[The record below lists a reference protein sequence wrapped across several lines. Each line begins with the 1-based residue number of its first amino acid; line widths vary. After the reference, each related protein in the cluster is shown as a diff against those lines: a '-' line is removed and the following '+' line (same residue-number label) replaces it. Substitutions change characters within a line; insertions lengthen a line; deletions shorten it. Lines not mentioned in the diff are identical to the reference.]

1 MRRLLLSLPLL
12 LLAACSARGPIDDDP
27 TLAVLEERT
36 AQITPTALPPTL
48 SHDVQQSYEAL
59 AQSTENDALKAIALQ
74 RLADLELERE
84 EQPAAATDGDSAP
97 TAETT
102 AAVDADQVEGEE
114 NINRAIQQYE
124 RLLELYPDYAGNDRV
139 LYQLARAYEFNGEL
153 DKALATLDRLVKEY
167 PHIRNRDEIEFR
179 RAEINF
185 AFRNFTL
192 AEKSYQHI
200 VALGAVSPYYDRAL
214 FKHGWSVF
222 KQGDTKRSLRSY
234 FGVLDRSFAN
244 GRQVS
249 GFLRSERELLDDT
262 LRIISLAFSYL
273 KGVESV
279 NAFFDGYGPRNAPPL
294 DYAASVYEHLA
305 ELYLSQGRTDDA
317 AETLQAFVERNPDHR
332 QSPLFLVREI
342 DIYKQAGRLKAVL
355 RAKADLAT
363 TYGLGNTAFW
373 QTLRSPELLYQLT
386 PHLKRNLDDLARYY
400 HAQAQKSKKPADYR
414 IAAHWYRSY
423 VEDFPNDA
431 QTPRMHLLLAET
443 LLDSGDLAGAAAAF
457 EATAYHYPQHDKS
470 AEAGYAALLA
480 HRAQVNTLKNEAQTQ
495 HRRTSIAAAKRFVT
509 WFPQDKRATQ
519 VMSKAAEELLALKD
533 YPQAV
538 ATAWYVVGSLPEPS
552 RKLRRIDWGI
562 IAVGEFELGLFAEAE
577 VASLQR
583 LQLLSVN
590 DPDRQPTIERLAA
603 AIYKQGEQARE
614 AGLHGAAAR
623 HFLRVDEQTP
633 TASIRAAAMYDA
645 AASLMTKQDWALA
658 IPVLKVF
665 TNRYPGHKLAADAYQ
680 KLAQAYEQT
689 GDWKHAADTYRVL
702 YANETDSNRKR
713 QILWQTAEFYQKAER
728 PLDAAEIYKQYI
740 RTFKQPY
747 DDLIEAHIHLAD
759 IYKER
764 RDKPSR
770 HYWLGKLVALDTAAA
785 GAATARSQFLAANA
799 TLELAQDTFDAYN
812 KVRLVQPLK
821 KNLQEKKRLMTT
833 SIDAYTQAA
842 NYGIESVTTA
852 STYRIAE
859 IYNGFGRDLL
869 ESERPGGLNEE
880 ELEQYDILL
889 EEQAYPFEEKAI
901 EAHEVNI
908 QRAIDGSYDEWV
920 KKSFSALAK
929 LSPVRYDKTEKTQEL
944 IDVID

>member
-1 MRRLLLSLPLL
+1 MRRLLLILPLL
-12 LLAACSARGPIDDDP
+12 LLTACSARGPIDDDP
-27 TLAVLEERT
+27 TLAALEERA
-36 AQITPTALPPTL
+36 AQIAPTALPPML

-84 EQPAAATDGDSAP
+84 EQQPAAAGDDSA
-97 TAETT
+97 AT
-102 AAVDADQVEGEE
+102 AATDTDLAEGEE
-114 NINRAIQQYE
+114 NVSRAIQQYK

-153 DKALATLDRLVKEY
+153 DKTLATLDRLVKEY
-167 PHIRNRDEIEFR
+167 PHVRNRDEIEFR

-185 AFRNFTL
+185 AFRDFTQ
-192 AEKSYQHI
+192 AEKSYQRI
-200 VALGAVSPYYDRAL
+200 IALGAASPYYDRAL

-222 KQGDTKRSLRSY
+222 KQGDTQRSLRSY

-244 GRQVS
+244 GRQLS
-249 GFLRSERELLDDT
+249 DFSRSERELLDDT

-273 KGVESV
+273 QGAQSI
-279 NAFFDGYGPRNAPPL
+279 NAFFDDYGPRNAPPL
-294 DYAASVYEHLA
+294 DYAASVYQRLA
-305 ELYLSQGRTDDA
+305 ELYLGQGRSDDA
-317 AETLQAFVERNPDHR
+317 AETLQAFVERNPGHY

-355 RAKADLAT
+355 RAKADLVTA
-363 TYGLGNTAFW
+363 YGIGTAFW

-423 VEDFPNDA
+423 VEAFPADTR
-431 QTPRMHLLLAET
+431 TPRMHLLLAET
-443 LLDSGDLAGAAAAF
+443 LLDSGDLAGAAEAFAAS
-457 EATAYHYPQHDKS
+457 AYQYPAHEKS

-480 HRAQVNTLKNEAQTQ
+480 RRAQVDTLKGEA
-495 HRRTSIAAAKRFVT
+495 RTRQRLVTIAEAKRFVT
-509 WFPQDKRATQ
+509 WFPFDARAIT
-519 VMSKAAEELLALKD
+519 VMSKAAEELLDLHD

-552 RKLRRIDWGI
+552 PKLRRIDWGI

-577 VASLQR
+577 AASLQR
-583 LQLLSVN
+583 LRLLGRN

-623 HFLRVDEQTP
+623 HFLRVGELTP
-633 TASIRAAAMYDA
+633 TASIRANAMYDA
-645 AASLMTKQDWALA
+645 AAELMTKQDWALA

-680 KLAQAYEQT
+680 KLALAYEKT

-702 YANETDSNRKR
+702 YDNETDSNRKR
-713 QILWQTAEFYQKAER
+713 LILWQTAEFYQKAKR

-747 DDLIEAHIHLAD
+747 DDLVEAHIRLAD
-759 IYKER
+759 IYKDR

-770 HYWLGKLVALDTAAA
+770 HYWLGKLVALDAAAA
-785 GAATARSQFLAANA
+785 GAATARSQFLAASA

-812 KVRLVQPLK
+812 KVRLVQPLQ
-821 KNLQEKKRLMTT
+821 KNLKEKKRLMTA
-833 SIDAYTQAA
+833 SIDAYTRAA
-842 NYGIESVTTA
+842 NYGVEGVTTT

-869 ESERPGGLNEE
+869 ESERPKGLNEE

-901 EAHEVNI
+901 EIHQVNA

-929 LSPVRYDKTEKTQEL
+929 LSPVRYDKTEKTREL
-944 IDVID
+944 IDVIE

>member
-1 MRRLLLSLPLL
+1 MRHLLLSLPLL

-27 TLAVLEERT
+27 TLAVLEERA
-36 AQITPTALPPTL
+36 AQITPAALPPML
-48 SHDVQQSYEAL
+48 NHDVQQSYEIL

-84 EQPAAATDGDSAP
+84 EQPAATDGDSTP
-97 TAETT
+97 TP
-102 AAVDADQVEGEE
+102 DQAEGEE
-114 NINRAIQQYE
+114 NVSRAIQQYE

-153 DKALATLDRLVKEY
+153 DKALTTLDRLVKEY
-167 PHIRNRDEIEFR
+167 PQVRNRDEIEFR

-185 AFRNFTL
+185 VFRNFTR

-244 GRQVS
+244 GRQLS
-249 GFLRSERELLDDT
+249 DFSPSERELLDDT

-273 KGVESV
+273 QGAQSI
-279 NAFFDGYGPRNAPPL
+279 NAFFDDYGPRNAPPL
-294 DYAASVYEHLA
+294 DYAASVYERLG
-305 ELYLSQGRTDDA
+305 ELYLGQGRSDDA
-317 AETLQAFVERNPDHR
+317 AETLQAFVERNPAHH

-355 RAKADLAT
+355 RAKADLVTA
-363 TYGLGNTAFW
+363 YGIGTAFW
-373 QTLRSPELLYQLT
+373 QTRRSPELLFQLT
-386 PHLKRNLDDLARYY
+386 PHLKRNLDDLAHYY

-423 VEDFPNDA
+423 VEAFPGDA
-431 QTPRMHLLLAET
+431 QTPHMHLLLAET
-443 LLDSGDLAGAAAAF
+443 LLDSGDLAGAAVAF

-480 HRAQVNTLKNEAQTQ
+480 HRSLVDTLEGEAHTKQ
-495 HRRTSIAAAKRFVT
+495 RRTTILAAKRFVT

-519 VMSKAAEELLALKD
+519 VMSKVAEELLALKD

-552 RKLRRIDWGI
+552 LKLRRIDWGI

-583 LQLLSVN
+583 LRLLGAN

-623 HFLRVDEQTP
+623 HFLRVGEQTP

-665 TNRYPGHKLAADAYQ
+665 TNRYPGHELAADAYQ
-680 KLAQAYEQT
+680 KLALAYEKT
-689 GDWKHAADTYRVL
+689 SDWKHAADTYRVL
-702 YANETDSNRKR
+702 YDNETDSNRKR
-713 QILWQTAEFYQKAER
+713 LILWQTAEFYQKAKR
-728 PLDAAEIYKQYI
+728 PLDAAETYKQYI

-747 DDLIEAHIHLAD
+747 DDLVEAHNRLAD

-770 HYWLGKLVALDTAAA
+770 HYWLGKLVALDAAAA
-785 GAATARSQFLAANA
+785 GAATARSRFLAANA
-799 TLELAQDTFDAYN
+799 TLELAQDTLDAYN
-812 KVRLVQPLK
+812 KVRLVQPLQ
-821 KNLQEKKRLMTT
+821 KNLKEKKRLMEAG
-833 SIDAYTQAA
+833 IEVYTRAA
-842 NYGIESVTTA
+842 NYGVEGVTTT

-869 ESERPGGLNEE
+869 ESERPKGLNEE

-901 EAHEVNI
+901 EIHQVNA

-929 LSPVRYDKTEKTQEL
+929 LSPVRYDKSEKTREL

>member
-1 MRRLLLSLPLL
+1 MRRLLLTLPLL

-27 TLAVLEERT
+27 TLAALEERA
-36 AQITPTALPPTL
+36 AQIEPTALPPMP
-48 SHDVQQSYEAL
+48 SHDVQQSYEVL
-59 AQSTENDALKAIALQ
+59 AQSTRNDGLKAMALQ

-84 EQPAAATDGDSAP
+84 EQPAGAAAADAP
-97 TAETT
+97 AAETT
-102 AAVDADQVEGEE
+102 AAEADQEEMGEE
-114 NINRAIQQYE
+114 NVGRAIQQYE

-153 DKALATLDRLVKEY
+153 DKTLATLDRLVKEY
-167 PHIRNRDEIEFR
+167 PHARNRDEIEFR

-185 AFRNFTL
+185 AFRNFAQ
-192 AEKSYQHI
+192 AEESYQRI
-200 VALGAVSPYYDRAL
+200 IALGAASPFYDRAL

-222 KQGDTKRSLRSY
+222 KQGDTQRSLRSY
-234 FGVLDRSFAN
+234 FGVLDRSFAD
-244 GRQVS
+244 GRQLADFS
-249 GFLRSERELLDDT
+249 RSERELLDDT

-273 KGVESV
+273 KGAESV
-279 NAFFDGYGPRNAPPL
+279 DTFFDDYGPRNAPPL
-294 DYAASVYEHLA
+294 DYADRVYERLA
-305 ELYLSQGRTDDA
+305 ELYLSQDRIDDA
-317 AETLQAFVERNPDHR
+317 AETLQAFVERNPMHR

-355 RAKADLAT
+355 RAKADLVTA
-363 TYGLGNTAFW
+363 YGLGNTAFW
-373 QTLRSPELLYQLT
+373 QAQQSPELLARLT

-414 IAAHWYRSY
+414 IAAHWYRNY
-423 VEDFPNDA
+423 VEDFPADP
-431 QTPRMHLLLAET
+431 QTPRMHMLLAET
-443 LLDSGDLAGAAAAF
+443 LLDSGDLAGAATAF
-457 EATAYHYPQHDKS
+457 EATAYHYPRHEKS

-480 HRAQVNTLKNEAQTQ
+480 HRSLVDTLQGEAQTRQ
-495 HRRTSIAAAKRFVT
+495 RRVTIAAAKRFVT
-509 WFPQDKRATQ
+509 WFPHDKRALT

-538 ATAWYVVGSLPEPS
+538 NTAWYVVGSLPEPPL
-552 RKLRRIDWGI
+552 KLRRIGWGI

-577 VASLQR
+577 AASLQR
-583 LQLLSVN
+583 LRLLGRN

-623 HFLRVDEQTP
+623 HFLRVGELAP
-633 TASIRAAAMYDA
+633 TASIRANAMYDA
-645 AASLMTKQDWALA
+645 AASLITRQDWALA

-665 TNRYPGHKLAADAYQ
+665 TNRYPSHELAGDAHQ
-680 KLAQAYEQT
+680 KLALAYENT
-689 GDWKHAADTYRVL
+689 GDWKRAADTYRAL
-702 YANETDSNRKR
+702 YDNESDGERKR
-713 QILWQTAEFYQKAER
+713 LILWQSAELYQKAQR
-728 PLDAAEIYKQYI
+728 PLEAAEVYKRYI

-747 DDLIEAHIHLAD
+747 DDLVEAHIRLAD

-764 RDKPSR
+764 RDKGSR
-770 HYWLGKLVALDTAAA
+770 RYWLGKLIALDAAAA
-785 GAATARSQFLAANA
+785 GAATARSRFLAANA
-799 TLELAQDTFDAYN
+799 SLELAQESFDAYN

-821 KNLQEKKRLMTT
+821 KNLAEKKRLMTA

-842 NYGIESVTTA
+842 NYGIEGVTTA
-852 STYRIAE
+852 ATYRIAE

-869 ESERPGGLNEE
+869 ESERPKGLNEE

-901 EAHEVNI
+901 EIHEVNAR
-908 QRAIDGSYDEWV
+908 RAIDGSYDDWV

-929 LSPVRYDKTEKTQEL
+929 LSPVRYNKTEKTREL

>member
-1 MRRLLLSLPLL
+1 MRRLLLTLPLL
-12 LLAACSARGPIDDDP
+12 LLAACSARGPIDDDS
-27 TLAVLEERT
+27 TLAVLEER
-36 AQITPTALPPTL
+36 AARIAPTALPPMP
-48 SHDVQQSYEAL
+48 SYDVQQSYEIL
-59 AQSTENDALKAIALQ
+59 AQSTKNDALKAIALQ

-84 EQPAAATDGDSAP
+84 EQPAAAGDDSVP

-102 AAVDADQVEGEE
+102 AATDTYQVGGEE
-114 NINRAIQQYE
+114 NVIRAIQQYE

-153 DKALATLDRLVKEY
+153 DKTLLTLNRLVTEY
-167 PHIRNRDEIEFR
+167 PGVRNRDEIEFR

-185 AFRNFTL
+185 AFRDFSQ
-192 AEKSYQHI
+192 AEASYQRI
-200 VALGAVSPYYDRAL
+200 IALGAASPFYDRAL

-222 KQGDTKRSLRSY
+222 KQGDTQRSLRSY

-244 GRQVS
+244 GRQLADFS
-249 GFLRSERELLDDT
+249 RSERELLDDT

-273 KGVESV
+273 KGAESV
-279 NAFFDGYGPRNAPPL
+279 DAFFDDYGQRNAPPL
-294 DYAASVYEHLA
+294 DYAASVYQRLA
-305 ELYLSQGRTDDA
+305 ELYLSQGRSDDA
-317 AETLQAFVERNPDHR
+317 AETLQAFVERNANHR

-355 RAKADLAT
+355 RAKADLVTAYGIGT
-363 TYGLGNTAFW
+363 TFW
-373 QTLRSPELLYQLT
+373 QVRRDPQLLATLT

-423 VEDFPNDA
+423 VEAFPADM

-443 LLDSGDLAGAAAAF
+443 LLDSGDLAGAATAFAAS
-457 EATAYHYPQHDKS
+457 AYHYPQHEKS
-470 AEAGYAALLA
+470 AEAGYAALLV
-480 HRAQVNTLKNEAQTQ
+480 HRSLLDTLKGEPRTQ
-495 HRRTSIAAAKRFVT
+495 QRRATIAAAKRFVT

-538 ATAWYVVGSLPEPS
+538 NTAWYVVGSLPES
-552 RKLRRIDWGI
+552 SLKLRRIDWGI

-577 VASLQR
+577 AASLQR
-583 LQLLSVN
+583 LRLLGRN
-590 DPDRQPTIERLAA
+590 NPDRQPTIERLAA

-623 HFLRVDEQTP
+623 HFLRVGELTP
-633 TASIRAAAMYDA
+633 TASIRANAMYDA
-645 AASLMTKQDWALA
+645 AASLMTKQDWVLA

-680 KLAQAYEQT
+680 KLALAYEKT

-702 YANETDSNRKR
+702 YDNETDSNRKR
-713 QILWQTAEFYQKAER
+713 LILWQTAEFYQKAER

-747 DDLIEAHIHLAD
+747 DDLVEAHTRLAD

-764 RDKPSR
+764 RDKSSR
-770 HYWLGKLVALDTAAA
+770 HYWLGKLVALDAAA
-785 GAATARSQFLAANA
+785 GAATARSRFLAANA

-812 KVRLVQPLK
+812 KVRLVQPLQ
-821 KNLQEKKRLMTT
+821 KNLKEKKRLMTA
-833 SIDAYTQAA
+833 SIDAYTRAA
-842 NYGIESVTTA
+842 NYGVEGVTTT

-869 ESERPGGLNEE
+869 ESERPKGLNEE

-901 EAHEVNI
+901 EIHEVNAR
-908 QRAIDGSYDEWV
+908 RAIDGSYDGWV

-929 LSPVRYDKTEKTQEL
+929 LSPVRYGKTEKIWEL
-944 IDVID
+944 IDVIE

>member
-1 MRRLLLSLPLL
+1 MRRLLLSLPFL

-27 TLAVLEERT
+27 TLAVLEERA
-36 AQITPTALPPTL
+36 AQIAPTALPPMP
-48 SHDVQQSYEAL
+48 SHDVRQSYEML

-84 EQPAAATDGDSAP
+84 EPPASGDSAS
-97 TAETT
+97 TAETAT
-102 AAVDADQVEGEE
+102 GAERAEDEE
-114 NINRAIQQYE
+114 NVSRAIQQYE

-153 DKALATLDRLVKEY
+153 DKTLATLDRLVREY
-167 PHIRNRDEIEFR
+167 PQVSNRDEIEFR

-185 AFRNFTL
+185 AFRDFVQ
-192 AEKSYQHI
+192 AEKSYQRI
-200 VALGAVSPYYDRAL
+200 IALGSASPYYDRAL

-222 KQGDTKRSLRSY
+222 KQGDTQRSLRSY

-244 GRQVS
+244 GRQLS
-249 GFLRSERELLDDT
+249 DFSPSERELLEDT

-273 KGVESV
+273 QGAQSID
-279 NAFFDGYGPRNAPPL
+279 AFFDDYGPRNAPPL
-294 DYAASVYEHLA
+294 DYAASVYERLG
-305 ELYLSQGRTDDA
+305 ELYLSQDRSDDA
-317 AETLQAFVERNPDHR
+317 AETLQAFVERNPAHH

-342 DIYKQAGRLKAVL
+342 GIYKQAGRLKAVL
-355 RAKADLAT
+355 RAKADLVTA
-363 TYGLGNTAFW
+363 YGIGTAFW
-373 QTLRSPELLYQLT
+373 QTRRSPELLFQLT
-386 PHLKRNLDDLARYY
+386 PHLKRNLDDLAHYY

-423 VEDFPNDA
+423 VEAFPGDA
-431 QTPRMHLLLAET
+431 QTPHMHLLLAET

-457 EATAYHYPQHDKS
+457 EATAYHYPQHGKS

-480 HRAQVNTLKNEAQTQ
+480 HRSLVDTLEGEAHTQ
-495 HRRTSIAAAKRFVT
+495 QRRRTILAAKRFVT
-509 WFPQDKRATQ
+509 WFPRDKRATQ

-552 RKLRRIDWGI
+552 PELRRIGWGI
-562 IAVGEFELGLFAEAE
+562 VAVGEFELGLFAEAE

-583 LQLLSVN
+583 LRLLGAN

-623 HFLRVDEQTP
+623 HFLRVGELTP

-645 AASLMTKQDWALA
+645 AASLVTKQDWALA

-665 TNRYPGHKLAADAYQ
+665 TNRYPGHELAADAYQ
-680 KLAQAYEQT
+680 KLALAYEKT
-689 GDWKHAADTYRVL
+689 GDWRHAADTYRVL
-702 YANETDSNRKR
+702 YDNETDSNRKR
-713 QILWQTAEFYQKAER
+713 LILWQTAEFYQKAKR
-728 PLDAAEIYKQYI
+728 PLDAAETYKQYI

-747 DDLIEAHIHLAD
+747 DDLVEAHSRLAD
-759 IYKER
+759 IYEAR
-764 RDKPSR
+764 RDKASR
-770 HYWLGKLVALDTAAA
+770 HYWLGKLVALDAAAA
-785 GAATARSQFLAANA
+785 GAATARSRFLAANA
-799 TLELAQDTFDAYN
+799 TLELAQETFDAYN

-821 KNLQEKKRLMTT
+821 KNLQEKKRLMEA
-833 SIDAYTQAA
+833 SIEVYTRAA
-842 NYGIESVTTA
+842 NYGVEGVTTT

-869 ESERPGGLNEE
+869 ESERPKGLNEE

-901 EAHEVNI
+901 EIHQVNA

-929 LSPVRYDKTEKTQEL
+929 LSPVRYDKVEKTREL

>member
-27 TLAVLEERT
+27 TLAVLEER
-36 AQITPTALPPTL
+36 AARIEPAALPPMPG
-48 SHDVQQSYEAL
+48 HDVQQSYQEL
-59 AQSTENDALKAIALQ
+59 AQSTRNDGLKAMALQ

-84 EQPAAATDGDSAP
+84 EQPVETAAAAAPASETIAATD
-97 TAETT
+97 
-102 AAVDADQVEGEE
+102 ADQEEGEE
-114 NINRAIQQYE
+114 NVARAIQQYQ

-153 DKALATLDRLVKEY
+153 DKTLATLDRLVKDY
-167 PHIRNRDEIEFR
+167 PHVPHRDEIEFR

-185 AFRNFTL
+185 AFRNFAQ
-192 AEKSYQHI
+192 AEASYQRI
-200 VALGAVSPYYDRAL
+200 IALGAASPFYDRAL

-222 KQGDTKRSLRSY
+222 KQGDTERSLRSY
-234 FGVLDRSFAN
+234 FGVLDRSFAG
-244 GRQVS
+244 GRQLADFS
-249 GFLRSERELLDDT
+249 RSERELLDDT

-273 KGVESV
+273 KGAESV
-279 NAFFDGYGPRNAPPL
+279 DAFFDDYGPRNAPPL
-294 DYAASVYEHLA
+294 DYADRVYERLA
-305 ELYLSQGRTDDA
+305 ELYLSQGRPDDA
-317 AETLQAFVERNPDHR
+317 AETLQAFVERNPNHR

-355 RAKADLAT
+355 RAKADLVTA
-363 TYGLGNTAFW
+363 YGIGTAFW
-373 QTLRSPELLYQLT
+373 QMRRDPALLARLT

-400 HAQAQKSKKPADYR
+400 HAQAQKRKKPADYR

-423 VEDFPNDA
+423 VEAFPADA
-431 QTPRMHLLLAET
+431 QTPRMHMLLAET

-457 EATAYHYPQHDKS
+457 EATAYHYPSHEQS

-480 HRAQVNTLKNEAQTQ
+480 HRALVDTLKGEAQTRQ
-495 HRRTSIAAAKRFVT
+495 RRVTIAAAKRFVT
-509 WFPQDKRATQ
+509 WFPRDERANK

-538 ATAWYVVGSLPEPS
+538 NTAWYVVGSLPEAALT
-552 RKLRRIDWGI
+552 LRRIDWGI

-577 VASLQR
+577 AASLQR
-583 LQLLSVN
+583 LRLLGAN

-623 HFLRVDEQTP
+623 HFLRVGELTP
-633 TASIRAAAMYDA
+633 TASIRANAMYDA
-645 AASLMTKQDWALA
+645 AAALMTKQDWALA

-665 TNRYPGHKLAADAYQ
+665 TNRYPGHPLAADAWQ
-680 KLAQAYEQT
+680 KLALAYEKT
-689 GDWKHAADTYRVL
+689 GDWKRAADTYRVL
-702 YANETDSNRKR
+702 YDNETDGNRKR
-713 QILWQTAEFYQKAER
+713 LILWQSAEFYQKAQR
-728 PLDAAEIYKQYI
+728 PLEAAEVYKQYI
-740 RTFKQPY
+740 RTFRQPY
-747 DDLIEAHIHLAD
+747 DDLVEAHIRLAD
-759 IYKER
+759 IYKAR
-764 RDKPSR
+764 RDKASR
-770 HYWLGKLVALDTAAA
+770 RYWLGKLIALDAAAA

-799 TLELAQDTFDAYN
+799 TLELAQETFDAYN

-821 KNLQEKKRLMTT
+821 KNLQEKKRLMEA
-833 SIDAYTQAA
+833 SIDIYTRAA
-842 NYGIESVTTA
+842 NYGIEGVTTA
-852 STYRIAE
+852 ATYRIAE

-869 ESERPGGLNEE
+869 ESERPEGLNGE

-901 EAHEVNI
+901 EIHEVNA

-920 KKSFSALAK
+920 KKSFGALAT
-929 LSPVRYDKTEKTQEL
+929 LSPVRYDKTEKTREL

>member
-1 MRRLLLSLPLL
+1 MRRLLLTLPLL

-27 TLAVLEERT
+27 TLAVLEERAT
-36 AQITPTALPPTL
+36 RIEPTALPPMPR
-48 SHDVQQSYEAL
+48 HDVQQSYEIL

-84 EQPAAATDGDSAP
+84 ESPAAVGDDGAPIAATD
-97 TAETT
+97 
-102 AAVDADQVEGEE
+102 VDQAEGEE
-114 NINRAIQQYE
+114 NVDRAIQQYE

-139 LYQLARAYEFNGEL
+139 LYQLARAYEFNGDL
-153 DKALATLDRLVKEY
+153 DKTLATLDRLVKEY
-167 PHIRNRDEIEFR
+167 PQVRNRDEIEFR

-185 AFRNFTL
+185 AFRDFTQ
-192 AEKSYQHI
+192 AEKSYQRI
-200 VALGAVSPYYDRAL
+200 IALGAASPYYDRAL

-244 GRQVS
+244 GRQLS
-249 GFLRSERELLDDT
+249 DFSRSERELLDDT

-273 KGVESV
+273 QGAQSV
-279 NAFFDGYGPRNAPPL
+279 DAFFDDYGPRNAPPL
-294 DYAASVYEHLA
+294 DYAASVYQHLG

-317 AETLQAFVERNPDHR
+317 AATLQAFVERNPAHY
-332 QSPLFLVREI
+332 QSPLFLLSEI

-355 RAKADLAT
+355 RAKADLVTA
-363 TYGLGNTAFW
+363 YGIGTAFW

-423 VEDFPNDA
+423 VEAFPADT

-443 LLDSGDLAGAAAAF
+443 LLDSGDITGAAVAF
-457 EATAYHYPQHDKS
+457 EASAYHYPQHEKS

-480 HRAQVNTLKNEAQTQ
+480 HRSLVDTLKGEAQTRQ
-495 HRRTSIAAAKRFVT
+495 RRTTIAAAKRFVT

-519 VMSKAAEELLALKD
+519 VMSKAAEELLVLKD

-538 ATAWYVVGSLPEPS
+538 NTAWYVVGSLPEPS
-552 RKLRRIDWGI
+552 LKLRRIDWGI

-577 VASLQR
+577 AASLQR
-583 LQLLSVN
+583 LRLLGRN

-623 HFLRVDEQTP
+623 HFLRVGELTP
-633 TASIRAAAMYDA
+633 TATIRANAMYDA

-665 TNRYPGHKLAADAYQ
+665 SNRYPSHELAADAYQ
-680 KLAQAYEQT
+680 KLALAYEKT

-702 YANETDSNRKR
+702 YDNETDSNRKR
-713 QILWQTAEFYQKAER
+713 LILWQTAEFYQKAKR

-747 DDLIEAHIHLAD
+747 DDLVEAHIRLAD

-764 RDKPSR
+764 RDKSSR
-770 HYWLGKLVALDTAAA
+770 HYWLGKLVALDAAAA

-812 KVRLVQPLK
+812 KVRLVQPLQ
-821 KNLQEKKRLMTT
+821 KNLKEKKRLMTA
-833 SIDAYTQAA
+833 SIDAYTRAA
-842 NYGIESVTTA
+842 NYGIEGVTTT

-869 ESERPGGLNEE
+869 ESERPKGLNEE

-901 EAHEVNI
+901 EIHQVNTR
-908 QRAIDGSYDEWV
+908 RAIDGSYDEWV
-920 KKSFSALAK
+920 KKSFSALAE
-929 LSPVRYDKTEKTQEL
+929 LSPVRYDKSEKTREL
-944 IDVID
+944 INVIE